1 MQLPFSGAS
10 TLQTILEISL
20 YESKRAFV
28 AALQISSQVIF
39 PLQATNLKR
48 VLQGLRCPFTKV
60 KMMIKQA
67 EYAMFE
73 LLQDKHKWKCKN
85 VCPF

>member
-1 MQLPFSGAS
+1 VQLPSSGTS
-10 TLQTILEISL
+10 TSQTILEISL
-20 YESKRAFV
+20 FESKSAFV

-48 VLQGLRCPFTKV
+48 VLHGLRCLFTKV
-60 KMMIKQA
+60 KMTIKQA

-73 LLQDKHKWKCKN
+73 LLQDKHKCKCKN